1 MFRGSKGPALKPL
14 GCCGAAP
21 MCPEWCH
28 TPPSCG
34 GRLGPSF
41 ILLTKHSGSLAP
53 ADPRR
58 SPTRCQATQH
68 PDAEL
73 TESQRKMANAPILA
87 MWVTSLREWL
97 SVLALGTTWTTQMA
111 IPVSQGLTS
120 CACCLPLCHRSK
132 TGHDLI
138 LPSFCLLPLDVVSP
152 CALPASSFSLKLH
165 DPSQLPLGPD
175 SSVLRLCPAT
185 ASNLFQAHRCYS
197 HQGNLPWLL
206 SPPACLQGLQG
217 LGDPRKTIEDKDL
230 SLETRPRVQGSYPVY
245 EATLASEDAGP
256 IWGPTAPGAGQAS
269 GGSRDILEL
278 CRDAY
283 RRPSPA
289 WALFGS
295 SAASGPGTH

>member
-1 MFRGSKGPALKPL
+1 MR
-14 GCCGAAP
+14 
-21 MCPEWCH
+21 PEWCH

-53 ADPRR
+53 ADHRR

-97 SVLALGTTWTTQMA
+97 SVPALGTTWTTQMA

-132 TGHDLI
+132 TGRDLI

-175 SSVLRLCPAT
+175 SSVLRLRALPLPPTSFRPTDVTATWVTYLGSFLPLPA
-185 ASNLFQAHRCYS
+185 FR
-197 HQGNLPWLL
+197 
-206 SPPACLQGLQG
+206 ACRARGTLEKQW
-217 LGDPRKTIEDKDL
+217 KTK
-230 SLETRPRVQGSYPVY
+230 T
-245 EATLASEDAGP
+245 
-256 IWGPTAPGAGQAS
+256 
-269 GGSRDILEL
+269 
-278 CRDAY
+278 
-283 RRPSPA
+283 
-289 WALFGS
+289 
-295 SAASGPGTH
+295 